1 MPEAQDTEE
10 RPCLHCMMVE
20 LIEDF
25 FAENPAT
32 PGEPDAIDTDEVTVA
47 LAKTVADLTCSQTG
61 TIRQQIIET
70 LMREIMEYDAE
81 FRREEASG
89 AVTSTVRH

>member
-25 FAENPAT
+25 SLTIPQRVGSQIQST
-32 PGEPDAIDTDEVTVA
+32 PT
-47 LAKTVADLTCSQTG
+47 K
-61 TIRQQIIET
+61 
-70 LMREIMEYDAE
+70 
-81 FRREEASG
+81 
-89 AVTSTVRH
+89 